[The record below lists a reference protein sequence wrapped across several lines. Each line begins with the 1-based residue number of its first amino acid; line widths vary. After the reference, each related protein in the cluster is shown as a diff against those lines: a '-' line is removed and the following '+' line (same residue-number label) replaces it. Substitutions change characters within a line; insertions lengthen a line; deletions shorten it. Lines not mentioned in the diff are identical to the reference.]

1 MEQWD
6 ITFRTTAGGLTTFL
20 VGFGFS
26 VKDDVSPTS
35 PTTEGRS
42 RSAENYS
49 HCHNIGRAPLLC
61 LLITSTPRLYYVT
74 HMPALVIDLGI
85 VTHAVFEDEDSS
97 IRIRKPYTRRGMMSQ
112 GIPSL
117 FHPLEGIKRG
127 AMRLL

>member
-1 MEQWD
+1 MSAQH
-6 ITFRTTAGGLTTFL
+6 LL
-20 VGFGFS
+20 QQ
-26 VKDDVSPTS
+26 
-35 PTTEGRS
+35 TEGRT
-42 RSAENYS
+42 RSAEDYS
-49 HCHNIGRAPLLC
+49 HGHNIGRAPLLC

-85 VTHAVFEDEDSS
+85 VTHAVFEAEGSS
-97 IRIRKPYTRRGMMSQ
+97 NRIRRPYTRRGMTTY